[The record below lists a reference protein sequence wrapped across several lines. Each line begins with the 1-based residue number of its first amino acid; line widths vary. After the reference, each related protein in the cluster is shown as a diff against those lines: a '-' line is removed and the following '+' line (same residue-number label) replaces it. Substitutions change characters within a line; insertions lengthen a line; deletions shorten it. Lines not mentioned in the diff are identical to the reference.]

1 MLIIS
6 ASEGAAY
13 PLALNEI
20 ALGRKDMHRSFHQ
33 LGILVASIVM
43 AIGLTLIAGAAI
55 FRLDIM
61 ETIGSRETRAR
72 IGRSISS
79 PRDFQHC
86 VLLRGS
92 RHRMGKPALTL
103 FQGKRPQEGMPEAVR
118 RNFIRKWLK
127 S

>member
-1 MLIIS
+1 MLVS
-6 ASEGAAY
+6 ACEGAAY

-61 ETIGSRETRAR
+61 ETIGSREIAVALGGALVVLGIFSIASYCVVRA
-72 IGRSISS
+72 IEWSN
-79 PRDFQHC
+79 
-86 VLLRGS
+86 
-92 RHRMGKPALTL
+92 
-103 FQGKRPQEGMPEAVR
+103 R
-118 RNFIRKWLK
+118 R
-127 S
+127 

>member
-1 MLIIS
+1 
-6 ASEGAAY
+6 
-13 PLALNEI
+13 
-20 ALGRKDMHRSFHQ
+20 MHRSFHQ

-61 ETIGSRETRAR
+61 ETIGSREIAVAL
-72 IGRSISS
+72 GGALVVL
-79 PRDFQHC
+79 RDFQHC